1 MNKSALIFYLI
12 FQVAI
17 HDSFCDTIF
26 VPKDYESIG
35 EALKQSKEGDVV
47 LVSSGKY
54 FERIKIP
61 NGVTLRSA
69 GNDEAGKVGLKRAE
83 LVILDG
89 KGESSEDAGIELGE
103 GSVVDGLTVT
113 GLGQYDDDFWN
124 KHFQTKG
131 MNQSYDRIG
140 GYNAPAIGADS
151 VNAVILNCIVHHN
164 GNTGIA
170 VAAREA
176 PAVVKVQGNTCFRNM
191 GGGIGYMAGAR
202 GEVIENH
209 CYENFYAGIGMEG
222 GHPLISSNHCHNN
235 IRAGIGIS
243 EGACPIV
250 RENHCHNNRR
260 AGIGVRTGEDTR
272 PVIIDNDC
280 HDNGMTGIGVS
291 DGAYAI
297 IRGNHCYKNAL
308 TGIGLQTGASAVII
322 GNECYENKAAG
333 IGHRDARY
341 SLVINNRI
349 HHNGRSGIG
358 FEKTESSESICLS
371 NHIHDN
377 AMVAVGVHEGWSV
390 KMSGNKISR
399 VGGIPPLVM
408 IFEGAK
414 LELSDNQMDGG
425 GVASVRCAGSLLAE
439 GNNVKGERTTGRP
452 GPSIG
457 IWGLPGSKISINGN
471 EFNGWQKVVVASE
484 CEVSVTNN
492 RGSFKGSSPFQITKT
507 TRPLRLL
514 NNQFTGH

>member
-1 MNKSALIFYLI
+1 MKNKILPLFLLISLISQIGGAKTLNVPEGFPSLSKALLNA
-12 FQVAI
+12 QA
-17 HDSFCDTIF
+17 
-26 VPKDYESIG
+26 
-35 EALKQSKEGDVV
+35 GDVV
-47 LVSSGKY
+47 MVSPGKY

-61 NGVTLRSA
+61 AGVTLQSV
-69 GNDEAGKVGLKRAE
+69 GNDKKGKIGLRRAE
-83 LVILDG
+83 VVILDG
-89 KGESSEDAGIELGE
+89 KGDVSQIAGIELGE
-103 GSVVDGLTVT
+103 GSVVDGVTVT
-113 GLGQYDDDFWN
+113 GMGSYDDKLWKEHN
-124 KHFQTKG
+124 QSQG
-131 MNQSYDRIG
+131 MNQSYDQIG
-140 GYNAPAIGADS
+140 GYNAPAIGGNE
-151 VNAVILNCIVHHN
+151 VNGIIRNCIVHHN
-164 GNTGIA
+164 GSTGIA
-170 VAAREA
+170 VNAGSKTAMVE
-176 PAVVKVQGNTCFRNM
+176 VSSNICFRNM
-191 GGGIGYMAGAR
+191 GGGIGFMGGAR
-202 GEVIENH
+202 GKVENNH

-222 GHPLISSNHCHNN
+222 GHPIVISNDCHHN

-243 EGACPIV
+243 EGSCPIV
-250 RENHCHNNRR
+250 KNNLCYKNRR

-272 PVIIDNDC
+272 PVLVGNNCYDND
-280 HDNGMTGIGVS
+280 MTGIGVT
-291 DGAYAI
+291 DQAYALI
-297 IRGNHCYKNAL
+297 QKNHCHGNKL
-308 TGIGLQTGASAVII
+308 TGIGLQKGASATII
-322 GNECYENKAAG
+322 GNECNSNKAAG

-341 SLVINNRI
+341 SLMINNRI

-399 VGGIPPLVM
+399 VGGMPPLVM

-414 LELSDNQMDGG
+414 LELNDNQMDGG

-439 GNNVKGERTTGRP
+439 GNDVKGERTTGRP

-457 IWGLPGSKISINGN
+457 IWGLPGSKISIDGN

-514 NNQFTGH
+514 NNQFSGH